1 MNNKITIAVAGMMIK
16 DDKVLLVRHTYGG
29 AKDKL
34 LIPGGHVED
43 GEMPESAVVREIEEE
58 TGIIAKVDKLM
69 GMRFSVDNWYAVFTC
84 DYIEGTP
91 KSDGRE
97 NSEAVFMDID
107 KALERDDLTDTTRHL
122 LYAYINGQFLKK
134 SDYRPSRYAEDE
146 YGLYI

>member
-69 GMRFSVDNWYAVFTC
+69 GMKFSVDN
-84 DYIEGTP
+84 
-91 KSDGRE
+91 
-97 NSEAVFMDID
+97 
-107 KALERDDLTDTTRHL
+107 
-122 LYAYINGQFLKK
+122 
-134 SDYRPSRYAEDE
+134 
-146 YGLYI
+146 